1 MAMRS
6 RLFLCVLKNFFQ
18 QSSMR
23 RFRPIIGP
31 MLRLRTSEKDYL
43 EFALFVSVGTVVLL
57 VSSFL

>member
-1 MAMRS
+1 MRS
-6 RLFLCVLKNFFQ
+6 KIFFQ
-18 QSSMR
+18 QSRMR

>member
-1 MAMRS
+1 MRS
-6 RLFLCVLKNFFQ
+6 KIFFQ

-31 MLRLRTSEKDYL
+31 MLRLQTSEKDYL